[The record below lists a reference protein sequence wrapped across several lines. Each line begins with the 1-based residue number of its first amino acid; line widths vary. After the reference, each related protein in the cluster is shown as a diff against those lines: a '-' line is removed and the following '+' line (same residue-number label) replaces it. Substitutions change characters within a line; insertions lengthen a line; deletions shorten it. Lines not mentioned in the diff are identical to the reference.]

1 MDDLNLYKTSDN
13 QLNWIANTVKKVSDD
28 IKREIRLDTFAS
40 ATFNRVKKSNTWKI
54 PMNDN
59 QVIQDLDQTKIYKN
73 LREVEGGVQH
83 YQIDEDQDKEGIQ
96 SADHAS
102 SKIWT

>member
-1 MDDLNLYKTSDN
+1 
-13 QLNWIANTVKKVSDD
+13 
-28 IKREIRLDTFAS
+28 
-40 ATFNRVKKSNTWKI
+40 
-54 PMNDN
+54 MNDN

-102 SKIWT
+102 SKI